1 MVHWNYFKNLYGLYW
16 LHIIMPIWNNALF
29 GEKCNIGTSHI
40 RSGGIAYPPMSPLWS
55 WLKIWFIQPKFLH
68 WVHYT
73 PRLASIY
80 PQVDSPVYEVCCIH
94 WYISEH
100 DMVLSC
106 PYPLL
111 GIGNS
116 NTFSSIV
123 PHGGCSGRYTLNYYS
138 PMPCFMQEG
147 RYCWGW
153 SLQHPNTQCLEENH

>member
-1 MVHWNYFKNLYGLYW
+1 
-16 LHIIMPIWNNALF
+16 MPIWNNALF

-106 PYPLL
+106 AYPLL

-116 NTFSSIV
+116 ETLFLLLCHMEDAV
-123 PHGGCSGRYTLNYYS
+123 ADRYTKLLLTYALFYARGEILLRLKSPAPQHSVPGRKPLIWYS
-138 PMPCFMQEG
+138 P
-147 RYCWGW
+147 
-153 SLQHPNTQCLEENH
+153 L